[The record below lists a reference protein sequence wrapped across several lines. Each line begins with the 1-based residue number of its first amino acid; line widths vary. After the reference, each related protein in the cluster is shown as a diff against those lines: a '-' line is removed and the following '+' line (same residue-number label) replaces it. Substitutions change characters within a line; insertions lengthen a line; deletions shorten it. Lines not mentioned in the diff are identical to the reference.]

1 MTGFAVPGV
10 GRVAWVDLTV
20 PDAAAER
27 DFYRQVVGWG
37 SAEVEMG
44 GYSDFNMLQPGSG
57 DVAAGICHA
66 RGVNAGLP
74 PVWLVYVAVADLEA
88 STARCRELGGAVV
101 AGPSGMG
108 SYGRYCVI
116 RDPAGA
122 HLALYEPA
130 RG

>member
-1 MTGFAVPGV
+1 MSGFTVPGV

-20 PDAAAER
+20 PDAAGVR
-27 DFYRQVVGWG
+27 DFYRHVVGWG
-37 SAEVEMG
+37 SAEVNMG
-44 GYSDFNMLQPGSG
+44 DYCDFNMLEPGSG
-57 DVAAGICHA
+57 EVTAGVCHA

-74 PVWLVYVAVADLEA
+74 PVWLVHVAVADLEA
-88 STARCRELGGAVV
+88 STARCRELGGGVV

-122 HLALYEPA
+122 HLALFEPA